1 MIKKEF
7 WERVAENWSKKEEI
21 VIPEIDKED
30 IPDVPLDNNDMDDLD
45 SYLNSILDSDEDE
58 FDVTD
63 FFG

>member
-30 IPDVPLDNNDMDDLD
+30 IPEVPLDNNDMDDLD

>member
-30 IPDVPLDNNDMDDLD
+30 IPDVPLDNNDMDDLN